1 MAGFCF
7 MSGLESLSREE
18 LLALVALQQRQI
30 EDLKSTVDRLSHEV
44 ARLKAKS
51 DRNSG
56 NSSMP
61 PSSDVFTKP
70 ERRRKPASGRPQG
83 KQPGSPGA
91 SLALVEAPDALV
103 DVFPPACADCGMAL
117 PAVSGGFT
125 RRQCHDIPPRSVAVT
140 ETRWHRVRC
149 GCGFV
154 TAAQVPPGVPDAP
167 YYGPNLAALA
177 VYLLVF
183 QHVPVERAAQLINDV
198 TGAAVSTGWV
208 SSQLVKAA
216 GIAAGP
222 NKLIAALLVLA
233 RVLHADETATRVGD
247 DKRWLHV
254 ACTDKLALFTLAA
267 RSRAG
272 AETAGVLPGFRGTM
286 VHDALWIYRW
296 FPEAEHQL
304 CVAHVIRE
312 LTACDERYPGEVWA
326 PQIRWTLAEL
336 IKLADRC
343 RREGLDHIPEGAD
356 NLCDLP
362 VFVNHV
368 SGEVA
373 SSDPEVV
380 EVDHTIRQRLGG
392 RGLAE
397 GAVRS
402 VVVVVL
408 LVLAEQAHQMGQVPD
423 EGAVGEFRA

>member
-1 MAGFCF
+1 M
-7 MSGLESLSREE
+7 
-18 LLALVALQQRQI
+18 
-30 EDLKSTVDRLSHEV
+30 
-44 ARLKAKS
+44 
-51 DRNSG
+51 
-56 NSSMP
+56 
-61 PSSDVFTKP
+61 
-70 ERRRKPASGRPQG
+70 
-83 KQPGSPGA
+83 
-91 SLALVEAPDALV
+91 
-103 DVFPPACADCGMAL
+103 
-117 PAVSGGFT
+117 
-125 RRQCHDIPPRSVAVT
+125 
-140 ETRWHRVRC
+140 
-149 GCGFV
+149 
-154 TAAQVPPGVPDAP
+154 PDAP

-177 VYLLVF
+177 IYVLVF

-286 VHDALWIYRW
+286 VHDALWIYRG

-343 RREGLDHIPEGAD
+343 RREGLDHIPPEPARRWLHYYDAAVTVGLKHHPVNETARKQSAETNLLLRLRDCKDQYLRFTVDFAVPATNNAAERDLRPVKTQLKISGCHHAETGAK
-356 NLCDLP
+356 NWL
-362 VFVNHV
+362 
-368 SGEVA
+368 
-373 SSDPEVV
+373 
-380 EVDHTIRQRLGG
+380 
-392 RGLAE
+392 
-397 GAVRS
+397 AVRS
-402 VVVVVL
+402 YLVSAIKHGLTAFDAL
-408 LVLAEQAHQMGQVPD
+408 LRAMTGQVWMPPIALD
-423 EGAVGEFRA
+423 AA